1 MSDLNMHAQR
11 LAVALLGA
19 VAVALPLAVDAMAFT
34 GPSDTFKN
42 MASQFKCLITAKKC
56 SNYPQFAGKQFPDT
70 HGLNYLGVGDKPSF
84 CLRRAEDFHHW
95 CGNNQDGLNAAGAA
109 NASVAASYTPTGD
122 SQVYH
127 PDACDADWSLY
138 GKHCYKQVWQFKTW
152 WEAEHWCNQFDS
164 NL

>member
-1 MSDLNMHAQR
+1 MHAQR